1 LKPSFVKYELSSS
14 ASIYGDLVYRPG
26 IFRKMQKE
34 KMPLPGFAEIAK
46 TRATNSH
53 IIIGMFN
60 GSTNLSFT
68 LGIIDLAYPEIEMTI
83 Q

>member
-1 LKPSFVKYELSSS
+1 
-14 ASIYGDLVYRPG
+14 
-26 IFRKMQKE
+26 MQKE
-34 KMPLPGFAEIAK
+34 KMPLPVFAEIAK

-53 IIIGMFN
+53 IIIGMFI

-68 LGIIDLAYPEIEMTI
+68 LGIIDLAYPEIERTI